1 MIKDQVLVKQMLEM
15 ISTTIEA
22 SEYLYKSFKNCNYS
36 NFIQVS
42 NDIGDVINSIYSKII
57 DIKSQENII
66 INVDLACEN
75 ANYSL
80 SRIKNLFKARSKRT
94 LDKIEFELIPIL
106 EDMYLQLY
114 FWGSVY
120 PDKERI
126 HSYYNNELIP
136 LCHNKYI
143 DESEKSGIY
152 KYDLSVIVLGYN
164 KLEYTKLC
172 VENLLKYIPDNINY
186 ELILI
191 NHGSTDNT
199 KMYFE
204 QIAPTKQL
212 DILKNGGSPTAS
224 IRIVEGKYTMS
235 ISNDVIV
242 TKNAI
247 ENMIRCIES
256 DDNIAWVVPST
267 PNMCNNQTIPASY
280 KTIEEMHQF
289 SELNNISDPYRWEQR
304 VRLCN
309 PIDLKRSSTWYSSN
323 GIGWGGYFHTPNTMV
338 APDEKVSLILR
349 RKGYKLMLAKDA
361 YCYHFG
367 GVTRKDEIK
376 NHKDKNGNV
385 GAEAFYKEAREDFID
400 IFGIDPL
407 SIGVE
412 YDPILFEHLE
422 CNDSKHVDIL
432 GINCGIGSTPLK
444 IKESIKENVHNLDVS
459 IYNIVDEVR
468 YIQDLKNTSEIVDYI
483 SKFEDLENVFDYNK
497 FNYIVFES
505 KFDICSNPVEIIN
518 ILKNKLVE
526 NGILIIRTI
535 NPSFEKRLKNI
546 EIEYVKYG
554 NWIIF
559 K

>member
-1 MIKDQVLVKQMLEM
+1 MIKDQNLVKQMLEM
-15 ISTTIEA
+15 INTTIEA
-22 SEYLYKSFKNCNYS
+22 SEYLYKSFKNCNYN
-36 NFIQVS
+36 NFNQVA
-42 NDIGDVINSIYSKII
+42 NDIEDVINIIYAKVI
-57 DIKSQENII
+57 DIKKQENLI
-66 INVDLACEN
+66 INVDLACESV
-75 ANYSL
+75 NYSL
-80 SRIKNLFKARSKRT
+80 NRIKALFKSRSKKT
-94 LDKIEFELIPIL
+94 LDKIKFELIPIL
-106 EDMYLQLY
+106 ESMYLQLY
-114 FWGSVY
+114 FWGSIY
-120 PDKERI
+120 PDKKRI
-126 HSYYNNELIP
+126 HEYYNNELIS

-143 DESEKSGIY
+143 DESEKSGFY
-152 KYDLSVIVLGYN
+152 KYDLSVVVIGYN

-186 ELILI
+186 ELILL

-199 KMYFE
+199 KEYFE
-204 QIAPTKQL
+204 YISPTKQL
-212 DILKNGGSPTAS
+212 DILKNGGVPS
-224 IRIVEGKYTMS
+224 ITTRIVEGKYTLT

-242 TKNAI
+242 TENAI
-247 ENMIRCIES
+247 ENMIKCIES

-289 SELNNISDPYRWEQR
+289 SKLNNISDPYRWEQR

-309 PIDLKRSSTWYSSN
+309 PIDLKRSDIWYSSN
-323 GIGWGGYFHTPNTMV
+323 GIGWGGYFHTPNVRV

-367 GVTRKDEIK
+367 GVTRNDEIK
-376 NHKDKNGNV
+376 NHKDKHGNV
-385 GAEAFYKEAREDFID
+385 GSEAFYKEAREDFID

-412 YDPILFEHLE
+412 YDPILFDNLE
-422 CNDSKHVDIL
+422 CNDNGHVDIL

-468 YIQDLKNTSEIVDYI
+468 YIDDLKNTSEIVDYI
-483 SKFEDLENVFDYNK
+483 SNFEDLDNTFDSKK

-505 KFDICSNPVEIIN
+505 KFDTCSNPLKIIN

-526 NGILIIRTI
+526 NGILTIRTV
-535 NPSFEKRLKNI
+535 NSSLEKKLETN
-546 EIEYVKYG
+546 EIEFSKVG